1 MRTAQRLGA
10 WVGIAVGLS
19 AVACQDVR
27 QPVAPIG
34 VYSVGYSTCETID
47 ASGGSVSAGPYSL
60 TIPANALTQ
69 STEICIEQTN
79 SGQWPVELGPS
90 GQQFSVPVT
99 LSIDAS
105 GEEKPGDLSIYWWN
119 PTLNKWVQQTTTHSG
134 NVLSTQIS
142 HFSRFTL
149 G

>member
-79 SGQWPVELGPS
+79 FVSQFLHGHCQIAGNSGLAHAA
-90 GQQFSVPVT
+90 FS
-99 LSIDAS
+99 A
-105 GEEKPGDLSIYWWN
+105 GYGD
-119 PTLNKWVQQTTTHSG
+119 TKLNV
-134 NVLSTQIS
+134 
-142 HFSRFTL
+142 
-149 G
+149 